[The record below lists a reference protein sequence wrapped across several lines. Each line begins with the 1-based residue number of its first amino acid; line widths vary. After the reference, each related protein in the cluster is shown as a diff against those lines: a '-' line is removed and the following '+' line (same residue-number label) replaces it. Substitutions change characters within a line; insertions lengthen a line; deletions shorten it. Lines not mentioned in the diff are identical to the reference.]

1 MSKGRLNNISP
12 SSSTLGV
19 NSENERTSGAGDSPA
34 ASRKI
39 PLGSTVRGF
48 ISSTF
53 QRKLPPTAPSNTKQ
67 VQSSRVSVTP
77 QSADRSRKK
86 PASQSGAAAGQR
98 NHQARNLGRTQDRK
112 PRTEKISSNHVERQ
126 PSSKIKE
133 SATDKAGLEKQNLE
147 KSEKEA
153 ILPVADN
160 TPEENLTEV
169 TEQVPLPTAIP
180 ESNTS
185 EEAPEKK
192 MEKDEDEGKAV
203 ATSPDTRFLKFNE
216 EIGSGSFKTVYRGLD
231 TVSGV
236 AVAWCEL
243 QEKKLNKLE
252 RNRFREEAEMLK
264 GLQHPNIVR
273 FYDYWEVTQTKKKYI
288 VLVTE
293 LMTSG
298 TLKAYLRLFKKV
310 NPKVVKSWCR
320 QILKGLLFL
329 HSRSPSI
336 IHRDL
341 KCDNIFIS
349 GNTGSVKIGDLGLAT
364 LKNRS
369 FAKSVIGTP
378 EFMAPEM
385 YEEHYD
391 ESVDVYAFGM
401 CMLEMATTEYPYAE
415 CTGPAQIYK
424 KVTTGVKPLCFEKV
438 ENQEIRDIISKCIRL
453 KKEERPSIRELMNYE
468 FFQEDVGLK
477 LELVSQIEEVKAQG
491 KACFRLR
498 VLDPKKRSHKH
509 KENEAIQFEYDLK
522 NDNADMV
529 AADMATSEL
538 ILEDVVRLVAKLIKD
553 QLQII
558 QCHKEREEKDHEK
571 LLEPPHAE
579 VGTDQ
584 ANDSGYVTI
593 HRDDQELKEAA
604 GMYFQQ
610 LQQPPQQQQ
619 QQQSVQHQPQFYQM
633 AQFAPQG
640 YMEQDMQIMQ
650 PQMPQEMQQMQPPMQ
665 ELQQMQPPMQEM
677 QQMQPPMPEM
687 HMMQPPMQEMQQISQ
702 PPMQEM
708 IAQPQLIPERIHQP
722 PQQELSHQQLQA
734 QIAEILHPPTAQMQ
748 EKTHQQPP
756 KQEMMHQQPSIMQEQ
771 IMSQVAMQEMPQH
784 QPQPQQ
790 NCPLMPP
797 LILDGTLISGPSSPY
812 IMEGVTPL
820 GYCVDVSNS
829 LETDIPPQYMHNP
842 NVPMGHSEP
851 DPTMYVQQRRS
862 GDFSSLDANDDPITF
877 HEPAP
882 VLQKMPSENKIV
894 TSPGSEKLDSLDGD
908 VQAENAAKQRI
919 RRRRRNEIR
928 GPRLVVLSFKK
939 TEVECELECSRQKR
953 VTFKFDIEDANFKE
967 ISQNLVG
974 SKLLAEAHS
983 KALVDLLTEA
993 VSLLKENPD
1002 ELPVLGSG
1010 MDNASPV
1017 AIRKPRQRERDHH
1030 LKSRVIHGS
1039 LTRQASSLASY
1050 FNGQRRHR
1058 SRDDSIPGLRRWDS
1072 MINNSASGDT
1082 PLGSPAKS
1090 SVNLPKSNGVG
1101 SHDYTPISDN
1111 EVKSHSMER
1120 QMSID
1125 EKSSDDVR
1133 TSGATTHQ
1141 NTPENTLH
1149 SDALTKLTQQGSFEQ
1164 NHESS
1169 CQTIG
1174 ELNKK
1179 LQEVTSQPSELLLP
1193 GNTPVSSHPATPFI
1207 AQSYDSYMQALQQ
1220 KLASISMTG
1229 AQALGPLSPQSTIH
1243 ANISP
1248 ALLIHQPPI
1257 APVESADQ
1265 AKAPVASEPLA
1276 NLPLLI
1282 PYATDS
1288 SKAQPYVVH
1297 HLTTAEQCAQAA
1309 LELQNLDQELSK
1321 IHQGSR
1327 PSGTDTHQHLLLP
1340 FVHPDNPNL
1349 VPQLSLSTT
1358 PVQPHS
1364 TEQPSGQTEPH
1375 AIHSS
1380 DTILNA
1386 PAPPVRRVSRF
1397 QVSVVNEGDVKP
1409 EESNQV
1415 KDESVPVPILRS
1427 TSQPPASEPSQL
1439 QVADQTQ
1446 QAPVVSPMSFSQQQ
1460 QFNSS
1465 SHSLAASYTE
1475 DVQPSRQGRFSVVTH
1490 PGDAAEDVLSED
1502 GEHYYNSEEEEEVF
1516 KRTQQVPRHEK
1527 IGPYHLPKLAALGG
1541 GKHPLRGHHHPPLQ
1555 HFYYPEHP
1563 YPESRYYQSQQ
1574 QLVLPPTP
1582 PSKADTFKKAGSVA
1596 DFRNFPSRSTSPV
1609 VAAVAPPNA
1618 LPRWSSHTDLSVPP
1632 RTRRKLPQRPDQAHL
1647 QRSYSFDPH
1656 DRPEARRAK
1665 DEPRFLLQAKL
1676 KHARSLSNLS
1686 KVKKGVQSMPSA
1698 ASNYHT
1704 VHAGG
1709 ASWMYQPVGVSSSDD
1724 TDVSDLDADDELET
1738 RFARPASRRYA
1749 ESKFHPSI
1757 AQYHPENDPVY
1768 QRDLKLLLERHHRE
1782 LEELQKRQKL
1792 EFEMFTMEHMN
1803 RYSSQYHRRPSTGS
1817 DPAQAYLAERAQSPL
1832 VHPSQVYGH
1841 LPYELS
1847 AQVRPM
1853 EEHQHHFATNQLCF
1867 LARPPASM
1875 ALPKPSQAAPLL
1887 AMQYPDGSHSP
1898 PRGFLLYPASMS
1910 QDGAIKLADGGYMT
1924 YPQFLAPKLD
1934 KA

>member
-784 QPQPQQ
+784 QPQFSFVMQPQQ

-1527 IGPYHLPKLAALGG
+1527 
-1541 GKHPLRGHHHPPLQ
+1541 
-1555 HFYYPEHP
+1555 
-1563 YPESRYYQSQQ
+1563 
-1574 QLVLPPTP
+1574 
-1582 PSKADTFKKAGSVA
+1582 
-1596 DFRNFPSRSTSPV
+1596 
-1609 VAAVAPPNA
+1609 
-1618 LPRWSSHTDLSVPP
+1618 
-1632 RTRRKLPQRPDQAHL
+1632 
-1647 QRSYSFDPH
+1647 
-1656 DRPEARRAK
+1656 ARRAK

>member
-1 MSKGRLNNISP
+1 MSFNKNHFVSSISLDADY
-12 SSSTLGV
+12 TLGV

-39 PLGSTVRGF
+39 PLGPTVRGF

-77 QSADRSRKK
+77 QQSADRSRKK

-180 ESNTS
+180 ESNSS

-477 LELVSQIEEVKAQG
+477 LELVSQIEEVKAQ
-491 KACFRLR
+491 
-498 VLDPKKRSHKH
+498 
-509 KENEAIQFEYDLK
+509 
-522 NDNADMV
+522 DMV

-593 HRDDQELKEAA
+593 QRDDQELKEAA
-604 GMYFQQ
+604 GIYFQQ
-610 LQQPPQQQQ
+610 LQQPPQQ

-665 ELQQMQPPMQEM
+665 ELQQMQPQMQEM

-756 KQEMMHQQPSIMQEQ
+756 KQEMMHQQQPIMQEQ
-771 IMSQVAMQEMPQH
+771 IMPQVAMQEMPQH
-784 QPQPQQ
+784 QPQFSLVMQPQQ

-829 LETDIPPQYMHNP
+829 LETDFPPQYMHNP

-862 GDFSSLDANDDPITF
+862 GDFSSLDVNDDPITF

-908 VQAENAAKQRI
+908 VQAENAAKQKI
-919 RRRRRNEIR
+919 RRRRRNDIR

-1090 SVNLPKSNGVG
+1090 SVNLPKSSGVG

-1358 PVQPHS
+1358 PVQTHS

-1502 GEHYYNSEEEEEVF
+1502 GEPYFNSEEEEEVF

-1527 IGPYHLPKLAALGG
+1527 
-1541 GKHPLRGHHHPPLQ
+1541 
-1555 HFYYPEHP
+1555 
-1563 YPESRYYQSQQ
+1563 
-1574 QLVLPPTP
+1574 
-1582 PSKADTFKKAGSVA
+1582 
-1596 DFRNFPSRSTSPV
+1596 
-1609 VAAVAPPNA
+1609 
-1618 LPRWSSHTDLSVPP
+1618 
-1632 RTRRKLPQRPDQAHL
+1632 
-1647 QRSYSFDPH
+1647 
-1656 DRPEARRAK
+1656 
-1665 DEPRFLLQAKL
+1665 
-1676 KHARSLSNLS
+1676 
-1686 KVKKGVQSMPSA
+1686 
-1698 ASNYHT
+1698 
-1704 VHAGG
+1704 
-1709 ASWMYQPVGVSSSDD
+1709 
-1724 TDVSDLDADDELET
+1724 
-1738 RFARPASRRYA
+1738 

-1803 RYSSQYHRRPSTGS
+1803 RYPSHYHRRPSTGS

-1847 AQVRPM
+1847 AQVRPI

-1910 QDGAIKLADGGYMT
+1910 QDGAITLADGGYMT